1 MFWLSFLIHIP
12 LLCFLAFFV
21 AGKWSEKSLRRY
33 YYVVLSAKLISGI
46 VLGVIYLLVYQSA
59 GDSLAYFQV
68 SAKFNALL
76 SEDPVAYVNCF
87 FFNGTDLDK
96 YLGYDISSQPRALF
110 FLKIISAIGVLT
122 FNNYWVTS
130 LYFSFFSFLGLYHL
144 SNTIVRIF
152 KVPLLSVLISFLFFP
167 SVLFWSSGILK
178 ESILMGALGF
188 AVSFFLLWVHRL
200 ERPVFMR
207 IVIFIILLL
216 VIFALKFY
224 YFAVLVPVLFS
235 YFVSLYLCRLT
246 LFKKSAWLQPI
257 IFIVLFFA
265 LIFSVSFVH
274 PHLNPTV
281 FMESLMRN
289 YEATLSL
296 SNGRNVFYFPGLSPD
311 FSSLLMQFPKAVLIG
326 LFRPLPGDVSSVI
339 GYSAMMENVPV
350 VLFFLLSLAYVFIKK
365 PSEANWLILTAAFIY
380 VIVLAFLLPVASP
393 NWGSLVRYKVGYMPF
408 LLLLITF
415 RNPLILYL
423 EQRFLKEKE
432 TSDSILK

>member
-1 MFWLSFLIHIP
+1 MFWLSFFIHIP
-12 LLCFLAFFV
+12 ILVFLAFFF
-21 AGKWSEKSLRRY
+21 ARKWNDQPLRDY
-33 YYVVLSAKLISGI
+33 YYYAFLAKIMAGI
-46 VLGVIYLLVYQSA
+46 LMGLIYLWLYDGT
-59 GDSLAYFQV
+59 GDSYFFYEVSVSLENFLYVSPMAYF
-68 SAKFNALL
+68 KYL
-76 SEDPVAYVNCF
+76 
-87 FFNGTDLDK
+87 FFNQPSLDVFFNDLI
-96 YLGYDISSQPRALF
+96 LEPRILIF
-110 FLKIISAIGVLT
+110 VKLLAIMNT
-122 FNNYWVTS
+122 FTFCNYWVTG
-130 LYFSFFSFLGLYHL
+130 LYLSFFSFLGLYHL

-152 KVPLLSVLISFLFFP
+152 KVPVLSVLISFLFFP

-178 ESILMGALGF
+178 ESILMSALGF

-200 ERPVFMR
+200 ERPILMR
-207 IVIFIILLL
+207 IAIFIILLY

-224 YFAVLVPVLFS
+224 YFAVLVPVLLS
-235 YFVSLYLCRLT
+235 YLGSLYLCRLT
-246 LFKKSAWLQPI
+246 LFKKSAWLHPF
-257 IFIVLFFA
+257 IFIVLFFV

-274 PHLNPTV
+274 PHLNPSV

-311 FSSLLMQFPKAVLIG
+311 FSSLLMQFPNAVLIG

-339 GYSAMMENVPV
+339 GYSVMMENVL
-350 VLFFLLSLAYVFIKK
+350 VLLFLLFSVVYLFMKK
-365 PSEANWLILTAAFIY
+365 PAEPNWLILIAVFIY

-415 RNPLILYL
+415 HNPLILYL
-423 EQRFLKEKE
+423 EKRFLKEKE